1 LSTQG
6 NNSLAQEPERLKA
19 LRAKRIRAYF
29 DLAERA
35 ARIGYWRRDL
45 TDRSQYWSPGMYLLL
60 GMEPQTQPP
69 DSTWLLEQLVPRDRE
84 GMRAAIAAAIEN
96 REPFVYRAKV
106 GNPDLPVQYIDVQ
119 GEVEVDE
126 CNRVTAVLGV
136 CHDVTGRV
144 RAQQDG
150 RRAEQMYRVMAE
162 ESSDIIM
169 FYAPGGKIL
178 FASRALERIL
188 KRTPDEIENNF
199 RALVHPDDDAVL
211 ESFSAP
217 PVPDVTRSATY
228 RILHGDGH
236 YVWIETT
243 LRGVFDETGVYVNLI
258 SVSRD
263 VTERKKY
270 ELEINAAR
278 EHAEAANRSKSR
290 FLANMSHELRT
301 PLNAIIGFTDLMRQE
316 MFGPLGNERYEEYVT
331 LIYDSGQLLLDLIS
345 DLLDMSKI
353 EAGKLDLNMERLDLG
368 GAVDDC
374 IRLLQDRADNSGLEL
389 TTELPKA
396 RISLI
401 ADRRALKQ
409 ILLNLLS
416 NALKFTPAGGHIVAS
431 VKPAGDRAVL
441 SVRDDGIG
449 IPAADLPRIG
459 KPFEQVAGD
468 PMLAKPGTGLGLSL
482 VRALAERHGGTMHI
496 KSQEGTGTEVTVE
509 LPLTQAK
516 SAKAKKAASF

>member
-1 LSTQG
+1 MSTQG
-6 NNSLAQEPERLKA
+6 NISLAQDPERLRA

-35 ARIGYWRRDL
+35 ARIGYWRSDI
-45 TDRSQYWSPGMYLLL
+45 TDRSMYWSPGMYLLL
-60 GMEPQTQPP
+60 GTEPQARPP
-69 DSTWLLEQLVPRDRE
+69 DSAWLLEQLVPKDRD
-84 GMRAAIAAAIEN
+84 GMRAAIMAAIET
-96 REPFVYRAKV
+96 RQSFVYRAKV
-106 GNPDLPVQYIDVQ
+106 GNPALPVQYIDVQ
-119 GEVEVDE
+119 GEVEIDE
-126 CNRVTAVLGV
+126 TGRVTAVMGV
-136 CHDVTGRV
+136 CHDVTDRV

-188 KRTPDEIENNF
+188 KRTPHEIENNF

-211 ESFSAP
+211 ESFSAL
-217 PVPDVTRSATY
+217 PVPNVTRSATY
-228 RILHGDGH
+228 RVLHGNGH

-243 LRGVFDETGVYVNLI
+243 LRGVFDETGEYANLI

-263 VTERKKY
+263 VTERKQY
-270 ELEINAAR
+270 EMEINAAR

-316 MFGPLGNERYEEYVT
+316 MFGPLNNERYEEYTT

-353 EAGKLDLNMERLDLG
+353 EAGKLDLNMERIDLAA
-368 GAVDDC
+368 AVEDC
-374 IRLLQDRADNSGLEL
+374 IRLLRERADNGGLEL
-389 TTELPKA
+389 TTALPKGKL
-396 RISLI
+396 SLV
-401 ADRRALKQ
+401 ADRRAVKQ
-409 ILLNLLS
+409 ILLNLVS
-416 NALKFTPAGGHIVAS
+416 NAVKFTPAGGHVVVG
-431 VKPAGDRAVL
+431 VKVSGGRAIL

-482 VRALAERHGGTMHI
+482 VRALAERHGGAMHI
-496 KSQEGTGTEVTVE
+496 QSQEGIGTEVTVE
-509 LPLTQAK
+509 LPLAPAK
-516 SAKAKKAASF
+516 SKTKTAANL